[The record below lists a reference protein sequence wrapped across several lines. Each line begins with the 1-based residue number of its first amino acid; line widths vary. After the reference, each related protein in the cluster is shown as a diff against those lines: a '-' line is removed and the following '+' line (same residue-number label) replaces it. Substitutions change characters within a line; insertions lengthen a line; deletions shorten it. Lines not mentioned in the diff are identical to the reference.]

1 MTSKHEDELRK
12 SHRSLEAKDS
22 ALQSTLSDLTSV
34 QTLLEQRQRDLA
46 EVQKALEGL
55 EKESKRRGEV
65 DTSTRFSLQLEMDRL
80 KRDIE
85 RLEDELLRARTELT
99 GRESKIQ
106 EKDDLV
112 DTLHSQIRELST
124 QLSQQTQARL
134 NISEKLDSVQ
144 GELKKRE
151 VECEGLKGRVDELEV
166 RTGKDQKSLQNQE
179 GMYRDQ
185 LTERNTLLLTIY
197 QYLDKIL
204 GVDKTPVSFFPS
216 FFFLVLSSLG
226 ILEEKWF
233 RGDKAFHQF

>member
-1 MTSKHEDELRK
+1 M
-12 SHRSLEAKDS
+12 
-22 ALQSTLSDLTSV
+22 
-34 QTLLEQRQRDLA
+34 LEQRQRDLA

-55 EKESKRRGEV
+55 EKENKRRGEV

-85 RLEDELLRARTELT
+85 RLEDELSRARLELT

-134 NISEKLDSVQ
+134 NISEKLDNVQ
-144 GELKKRE
+144 GELRKRE
-151 VECEGLKGRVDELEV
+151 AECEGLKGKMEELEV

-204 GVDKTPVSFFPS
+204 GVDKTPVSFFPHFSGMLNS
-216 FFFLVLSSLG
+216 FWYTRRKVV
-226 ILEEKWF
+226 
-233 RGDKAFHQF
+233 